1 MERRRREET
10 LSKRQRMVATCK
22 EKGCELKTEM
32 DEEGKSHTNIT
43 AIFSYLHTVFDSIT

>member
-1 MERRRREET
+1 
-10 LSKRQRMVATCK
+10 MVATCK

-43 AIFSYLHTVFDSIT
+43 AYCLICTLSLIQSLKNLD